1 MQFIAVLRGYQ
12 LPVDQ
17 ASVGV
22 LRQAAATCPAG

>member
-17 ASVGV
+17 PSTDV